1 VLLAGTVVRL
11 AARCWFKPG
20 SVTFWLLLTSLK
32 SYAMLACFAI
42 ILLAPFFRPLVDPL
56 KLLVPIVGA
65 AERELAVNRF
75 FCVLAMVYATGG
87 QRVES
92 MIRLASRTV
101 ANVAIRRDL
110 LRAARSIELGAS
122 IPQAFRQTTTLRQ
135 EEQDLI
141 AGGDLSGTLG
151 LSFGRIS
158 SMAGESLKVRL
169 ELFTYVAVRVT
180 MAVVV
185 YSIAFTVLSL
195 VMGG

>member
-1 VLLAGTVVRL
+1 
-11 AARCWFKPG
+11 
-20 SVTFWLLLTSLK
+20 
-32 SYAMLACFAI
+32 MLACFAI